1 LEGLVTA
8 RSTPVHTL
16 LLFPARSAPRPSG
29 AAFRLLESD
38 IFVFLSVTAL
48 TGGVL
53 KVLKEDVRRHG
64 SLLSE
69 DDGMSYYKQ
78 NVRRI

>member
-16 LLFPARSAPRPSG
+16 LLFPARSALRPSG

-53 KVLKEDVRRHG
+53 KVLKEVRRHG
-64 SLLSE
+64 ILLSE
-69 DDGMSYYKQ
+69 DDGMSCYKQ